1 MDREPVLIASKA
13 VKCARQ
19 GCFETAQWAIET
31 TPNVVSLLCPE
42 HARQTRQEQ
51 LATEHRP
58 AAGPGG
64 QQHVDVAPGS
74 ELPGA

>member
-1 MDREPVLIASKA
+1 MREPVLIGSKA
-13 VKCARQ
+13 VKCARR
-19 GCFETAQWAIET
+19 GCFEAAQWAVET
-31 TPNVVSLLCPE
+31 APGVTALLCPQ

-51 LATEHRP
+51 LASEHRP

-64 QQHVDVAPGS
+64 QEHVDVAAGS